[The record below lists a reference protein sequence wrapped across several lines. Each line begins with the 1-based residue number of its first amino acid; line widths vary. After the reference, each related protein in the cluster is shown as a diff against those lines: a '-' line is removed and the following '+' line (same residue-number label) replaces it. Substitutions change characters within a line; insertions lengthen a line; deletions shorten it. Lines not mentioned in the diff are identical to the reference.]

1 MRLQPKQRE
10 LIRLL
15 NTYDNVLAYGGARSG
30 KTYAIIQWMV
40 VRGLKTPGAW
50 QLVARRYNRDIM
62 GTIWE
67 QTLPRVLSGLNMRR
81 GEDYEMREKPAQLML
96 PDDSTILFDGLDDKE
111 RVDKILGTDWLTQY
125 LNECTDIPWPTVKTL
140 RTRLAQKIGDESP
153 KFITDLNPGSIAHWS
168 HVVFFEGK
176 IPETRDPWPTEP
188 KILEDGTVIQPGT
201 FGKLQLTPYDNREN
215 LADGYIER
223 ELETLTGD
231 FRSRFLLGEY
241 SSNSELVVFHP
252 QRFYEWPEFLAWGN
266 REWASVRLV
275 GGLDL
280 GVDDPDAFVILAYRD
295 GDPDVYIVYE
305 HMARRQ
311 STEELAA
318 QIKRGMKW
326 AADNIPTPEP
336 GLVIWSDTN
345 TVRHGKEGDSKKNAR
360 MLAEVYGLP
369 CRPAYK
375 RDKIL
380 GIEFLRDDVGAGRL
394 HVPMAGPFADECTK
408 TVWTKNP
415 VDESIIREIDDET
428 FHPNMMDAII
438 YAYRFLMSYG
448 NSAMIGRASLG
459 AKEEEPAFQE
469 RMIAALNKPDR
480 YW

>member
-1 MRLQPKQRE
+1 MKLQPKQRE

-30 KTYAIIQWMV
+30 KTYCTCQWMAV
-40 VRGLKTPGAW
+40 TGYRNEGSR
-50 QLVARRYNRDIM
+50 QLIARRYATDIRHSVWDD
-62 GTIWE
+62 TIP
-67 QTLPRVLSGLNMRR
+67 TVLRGLDMVA
-81 GEDYEMREKPAQLML
+81 GSDYRAYESDMEIHFSNGAV
-96 PDDSTILFDGLDDKE
+96 IVCAGLDDKE
-111 RVDKILGTDWLTQY
+111 RVDKILGQEFLTMY
-125 LNECTDIPWPTVKTL
+125 INESQDVPWPTVKTL
-140 RTRLAQKIGDESP
+140 RTRLSQRIDGVP
-153 KFITDLNPGSIAHWS
+153 TRFIADLNPTSIAHWTYKQW
-168 HVVFFEGK
+168 FEGK
-176 IPETRDPWPTEP
+176 DPETGKP
-188 KILEDGTVIQPGT
+188 LAGSFGAIQIN
-201 FGKLQLTPYDNREN
+201 PYDNREN

-252 QRFYEWPEFLAWGN
+252 RSFSTWDDFLAWG
-266 REWASVRLV
+266 RDKWASVRLV

-280 GVDDPDAFVILAYRD
+280 GVDDPDAFVILAYVD
-295 GDPDVYIVYE
+295 GDPDVWIVYE

-318 QIKRGMKW
+318 QIKRGIEWVTK
-326 AADNIPTPEP
+326 NVPTPEP
-336 GLVIWSDTN
+336 AFQIWSDTN

-360 MLAEVYGLP
+360 MLSEIYGLP
-369 CRPAYK
+369 TRPAYK

-380 GIEFLRDDVGAGRL
+380 GIEFLRDDVNSGRI
-394 HVPMAGPFADECTK
+394 HIPQGGPFADETSK

-415 VDESIIREIDDET
+415 IDESIIRDIDDET
-428 FHPNMMDAII
+428 FHPNMMDAIV

-448 NSAMIGRASLG
+448 NSAMIGRASLS
-459 AKEEEPAFQE
+459 AKESEPLGYTE
-469 RMIAALNKPDR
+469 RMHEALNQPGK

>member
-1 MRLQPKQRE
+1 MKLQPKQRE

-30 KTYAIIQWMV
+30 KTYCTCQWMA
-40 VRGLKTPGAW
+40 VRGYRNDGAR
-50 QLVARRYNRDIM
+50 QLIARRYATDIRHSV
-62 GTIWE
+62 WDD
-67 QTLPRVLSGLNMRR
+67 TLPTVLRGLDMVAGR
-81 GEDYEMREKPAQLML
+81 DYRAYESDME
-96 PDDSTILFDGLDDKE
+96 IHFDNGSVIVCAGLDDKE
-111 RVDKILGTDWLTQY
+111 RVDKILGQEFLTMY
-125 LNECTDIPWPTVKTL
+125 INESQDVPWPTVKTL
-140 RTRLAQKIGDESP
+140 RTRLSQRIDECGTR
-153 KFITDLNPGSIAHWS
+153 FIADLNPTSIAHWTYKQW
-168 HVVFFEGK
+168 FEGK
-176 IPETRDPWPTEP
+176 DPETGKALTASF
-188 KILEDGTVIQPGT
+188 GSIQIN
-201 FGKLQLTPYDNREN
+201 PYDNREN

-252 QRFYEWPEFLAWGN
+252 KGFSAWADFLEWGAK
-266 REWASVRLV
+266 EWASVRLV

-295 GDPDVYIVYE
+295 GDPDIFIVYE

-318 QIKRGMKW
+318 QIKRGMQW
-326 AADNIPTPEP
+326 VTENVPTPEP
-336 GLVIWSDTN
+336 GLEIWSDTN

-360 MLAEVYGLP
+360 MLSEIYGLP
-369 CRPAYK
+369 TRPAYK

-380 GIEFLRDDVGAGRL
+380 GIEFLRDDVASGRL
-394 HVPMAGPFADECTK
+394 HIPNGGAFADETSK

-415 VDESIIREIDDET
+415 IDESIIREIDDET
-428 FHPNMMDAII
+428 FHPNMMDAIL
-438 YAYRFLMSYG
+438 YPYRWLMSYG

-459 AKEEEPAFQE
+459 AKETEPDYSE
-469 RMIAALNKPDR
+469 RMAQALQNSSQV
-480 YW
+480 W